1 MFPVDT
7 VKTHMQAKAGPQSG
21 LGASAPTTLPCCS
34 FFCLLDIPLARTHTH
49 THAHAR
55 AALTRTLAAE
65 AGYGRLW
72 RGVTPMFVAC
82 VPAHAGTTIACIVCV
97 VLSRKFDRDS
107 VLFLI

>member
-1 MFPVDT
+1 M
-7 VKTHMQAKAGPQSG
+7 
-21 LGASAPTTLPCCS
+21 
-34 FFCLLDIPLARTHTH
+34 
-49 THAHAR
+49 THAPDARRRLITDTTVHGEGVRVGEWASESTAPLSRLATSYLAVNKAVAGSVQHAKP
-55 AALTRTLAAE
+55 LCE
-65 AGYGRLW
+65 HGEHGRLW